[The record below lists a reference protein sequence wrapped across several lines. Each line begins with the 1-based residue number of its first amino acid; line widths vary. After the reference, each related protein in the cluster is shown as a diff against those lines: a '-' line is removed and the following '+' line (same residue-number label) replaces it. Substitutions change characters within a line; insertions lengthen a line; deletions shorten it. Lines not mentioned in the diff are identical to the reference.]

1 MGLDQDTVFTPEVQ
15 MMFVRERLRWRMQ
28 VDPGLAGL
36 RREWIG
42 LTHTSDAELTAAVQP
57 YYRQPQNM
65 LAGVKPSK

>member
-1 MGLDQDTVFTPEVQ
+1 MK
-15 MMFVRERLRWRMQ
+15 

-42 LTHTSDAELTAAVQP
+42 LTNVSDNALQDTLTP